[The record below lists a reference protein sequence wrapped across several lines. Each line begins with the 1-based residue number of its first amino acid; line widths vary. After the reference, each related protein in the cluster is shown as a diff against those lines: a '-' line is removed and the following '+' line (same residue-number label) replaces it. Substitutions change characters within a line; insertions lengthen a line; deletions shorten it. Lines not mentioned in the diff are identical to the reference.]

1 MIITKDSEGWDDI
14 GIPALVTED
23 MPDVLC
29 GYHLSVLEPG
39 NELDGGFL
47 AWLCRSEPLNDQ
59 FKLGANGVT
68 RYGLGQYPMKNA
80 FVALPPFETQQRIA
94 RFLDEKTARIDAL
107 IEKKRALLDRLAEK
121 RQALITPAVTKGLNL
136 DAPMKPSRI
145 DWLGDIP
152 AHWEVKQL
160 RRVRRYM
167 TSGSRD
173 WAAYY
178 ADGGDPFLRMTNVTG
193 QGVELDLDD
202 LRFVSLEGVT
212 EGTRTSVLEG
222 DILITITAEL
232 GAVAIVRK
240 DIEGAYINQHLALF
254 RPNAALCSSDYLV
267 NFLSTDMARAQFMVS
282 GQGGT
287 KQGLGFEQVNNVV
300 LGFPPLDEQVSIG
313 RACGE
318 LWQRFRSAERP
329 LVASIDR
336 LTEYRSALIASAVT
350 GKLEIPESSVVTFP
364 AKREAND
371 AFKRSVLA
379 AHIAD
384 AFCDQ
389 PTFGRVKFQKTLHLC
404 EAHLGL
410 EEIGGNYHRRAA
422 GPFDT
427 QMMHSVH
434 SQLKRQGWIEIER
447 RSNSKGYEYRR
458 GPKLDAYRQY
468 YERYFGERGETIDG
482 LLGLLA
488 PMDTQQAEIVSTAY
502 AAWNDLLLDGHD
514 ATDDEILHLI
524 LNDWA
529 DEKRRIP
536 EERWRAALGW
546 MREKGLV
553 PRGEGSHTKR
563 G

>member
-1 MIITKDSEGWDDI
+1 
-14 GIPALVTED
+14 
-23 MPDVLC
+23 
-29 GYHLSVLEPG
+29 
-39 NELDGGFL
+39 
-47 AWLCRSEPLNDQ
+47 
-59 FKLGANGVT
+59 
-68 RYGLGQYPMKNA
+68 MKSS
-80 FVALPPFETQQRIA
+80 
-94 RFLDEKTARIDAL
+94 
-107 IEKKRALLDRLAEK
+107 
-121 RQALITPAVTKGLNL
+121 G
-136 DAPMKPSRI
+136 I

-152 AHWEVKQL
+152 EHWGLVPFKW
-160 RRVRRYM
+160 RCRVQ
-167 TSGSRD
+167 SGQVDPREPE
-173 WAAYY
+173 Y
-178 ADGGDPFLRMTNVTG
+178 ADMPLIAPDHIESGTG
-193 QGVELDLDD
+193 RLYEITSAEEQGAISGKYLCPV
-202 LRFVSLEGVT
+202 G
-212 EGTRTSVLEG
+212 SVLYSKIRPALRKVALYDAECLCSADMYAIDPG
-222 DILITITAEL
+222 AHFDRQYLFYFLLTDAFTSYAEL
-232 GAVAIVRK
+232 ESLRVAMPKVNREALGAFPLPTPSRK
-240 DIEGAYINQHLALF
+240 EQTQI
-254 RPNAALCSSDYLV
+254 AAFCQDA
-267 NFLSTDMARAQFMVS
+267 DQRHREARDQ
-282 GQGGT
+282 
-287 KQGLGFEQVNNVV
+287 
-300 LGFPPLDEQVSIG
+300 I
-313 RACGE
+313 
-318 LWQRFRSAERP
+318 
-329 LVASIDR
+329 VASIET
-336 LTEYRSALIASAVT
+336 LEEYRAALITAAVT
-350 GKLEIPESSVVTFP
+350 GKLEIPESNVVAFP

-384 AFCDQ
+384 VFCDQ

-410 EEIGGNYHRRAA
+410 EEISGNYHRRAA

-434 SQLKRQGWIEIER
+434 SQLKKQGWVEIER
-447 RSNSKGYEYRR
+447 RSNGKGYEYRH

-468 YERYFGERGETIDG
+468 YERYFGERSETIDG

-502 AAWNDLLLDGHD
+502 AAWNDLLLDGRD